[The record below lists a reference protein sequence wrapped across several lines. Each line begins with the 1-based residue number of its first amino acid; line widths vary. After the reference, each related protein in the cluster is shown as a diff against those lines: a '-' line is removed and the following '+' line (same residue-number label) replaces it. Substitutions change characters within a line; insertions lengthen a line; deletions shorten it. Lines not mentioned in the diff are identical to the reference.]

1 MTHLDLFS
9 GIGGMALAARW
20 AGFTTVAFAEVEA
33 YPSRELARHWPGVPN
48 LGDVTALCRDVQS
61 TRTLYDTIGPVTLL
75 TGGVP
80 CQPASLAGKRRG
92 TADARWLWPDALRI
106 LGALRPRFGL
116 FENPAALL
124 DLERGRAF
132 SGILGG
138 LAGLGYDAWWDC
150 IPAGALGAG
159 HRRNRVWLVV
169 ADTHCT
175 GLEGFA
181 RDGARDRARPEP
193 SAEPPGETLLA
204 RKITSPQWYHQSGI
218 RPVADGI
225 PYGVARKRLTALG
238 NALVPQVPYLILRAI
253 AARL

>member
-1 MTHLDLFS
+1 MKHLDLFS

-20 AGFTTVAFAEVEA
+20 AGFTTVAFAEVEE

-48 LGDVTALCRDVQS
+48 LGDVTALCQNVHS
-61 TRTLYDTIGPVTLL
+61 IRTLNELIGPVDLL

-106 LGALRPRFGL
+106 LGAVRPRFGL

-124 DLERGRAF
+124 DLESGRAF

-150 IPAGALGAG
+150 IPAGAVCAG
-159 HRRNRVWLVV
+159 HRRNRLWLVV

-175 GLEGFA
+175 GLEGHA
-181 RDGARDRARPEP
+181 RDGDRTGGRDRTDALPRRIYWLEK
-193 SAEPPGETLLA
+193 SPP
-204 RKITSPQWYHQSGI
+204 RSGI
-218 RPVADGI
+218 INPEFVRWLMGFPEGW
-225 PYGVARKRLTALG
+225 LEES
-238 NALVPQVPYLILRAI
+238 
-253 AARL
+253 